1 MLYFS
6 VPLGKLVR
14 RVSRL
19 RGGGSALPGLV
30 VEKIDPGFMRRTLST
45 LPLGVAVVSGT
56 NGKTTTTKMVVEL
69 LESQGLKVFTNRTGS
84 NFTRGVAAALL
95 GEVDW
100 RGRLDADVAVLE
112 LDEAHAVH
120 FVNKVPPRYSLL
132 LNVLRDQLDRF
143 GEIDKTSELLQY
155 VASKTTGTVVLN
167 REDPR
172 VARIAGTLNGP
183 EVLYFGLDDSLL
195 STFPNDDDM
204 RAAPGSPV
212 PPAPAKPHADVVLRR
227 VGVDDADFEYD
238 GVTATT
244 AMKLRGVYNIFNAAA
259 ALTLARRI
267 AGRDAGSGRTA
278 VADNA
283 SLLKA
288 LAKVAPAFGRGES
301 LVVDGLPLELVL
313 VKNPSGFRLGL
324 KSFPAAGYATMIAIN
339 DNYAD
344 GRDMS
349 WLWDVEF
356 DTLRDSGV
364 DQLTGSRAY
373 DMALRLQYDDV
384 AIGAVD
390 TEIAPALAAFIAGAQ
405 GKPKRVFCTYTA
417 MLAIRR
423 ELSKITTVEVVS

>member
-1 MLYFS
+1 
-6 VPLGKLVR
+6 
-14 RVSRL
+14 
-19 RGGGSALPGLV
+19 
-30 VEKIDPGFMRRTLST
+30 
-45 LPLGVAVVSGT
+45 
-56 NGKTTTTKMVVEL
+56 
-69 LESQGLKVFTNRTGS
+69 
-84 NFTRGVAAALL
+84 
-95 GEVDW
+95 
-100 RGRLDADVAVLE
+100 
-112 LDEAHAVH
+112 
-120 FVNKVPPRYSLL
+120 
-132 LNVLRDQLDRF
+132 
-143 GEIDKTSELLQY
+143 
-155 VASKTTGTVVLN
+155 
-167 REDPR
+167 
-172 VARIAGTLNGP
+172 
-183 EVLYFGLDDSLL
+183 VLYFGLDDSLL
-195 STFPNDDDM
+195 STFPNDDEM

-212 PPAPAKPHADVVLRR
+212 PPAPARPVADVVLRR
-227 VGVDDADFEYD
+227 VGPDDADFEYD
-238 GVTATT
+238 GATVTTP
-244 AMKLRGVYNIFNAAA
+244 MLLRGVYNIFNAAA
-259 ALTLARRI
+259 ALALARGISGARGTGTNQ
-267 AGRDAGSGRTA
+267 AG
-278 VADNA
+278 
-283 SLLKA
+283 LLTA

-390 TEIAPALAAFIAGAQ
+390 TEIAPALAAFIRGGE
-405 GKPKRVFCTYTA
+405 GKPKRIFCTYTA